1 MFMQQT
7 IFAAVSGWLR
17 GVASRCP
24 IAGGTSAW
32 MARGAF
38 VPVHVRYRFALSG
51 SVYVREPAR
60 EAANVPSFHRFTAEP
75 VARSGLAGSEW
86 RVAEIEGRD
95 GAGGGT
101 LRFTVTSVRGKAA
114 CNTFFGSFREAGKSI
129 KIDGIN
135 STRMHCNG
143 QMQLERQFLAAL
155 SKALGRA

>member
-1 MFMQQT
+1 MSHHSTGSPSSFT
-7 IFAAVSGWLR
+7 PWRSAV
-17 GVASRCP
+17 
-24 IAGGTSAW
+24 
-32 MARGAF
+32 
-38 VPVHVRYRFALSG
+38 FAL
-51 SVYVREPAR
+51 
-60 EAANVPSFHRFTAEP
+60 AALAIAWPSAEP

-95 GAGGGT
+95 AAGGGT

-155 SKALGRA
+155 SKATAYRIESGTLLLTAPDGRVLVRLDA